1 MTVQFIADKDGKT
14 EYAVVPIAEFEAL
27 RARAMDQ
34 GDIRAALDAEEDED
48 LPWAM
53 ARRLIEGEPP
63 LRVWRE
69 HRGLTQADLA
79 AAASLTASY
88 VSQIEAGRKSPTVD
102 VYRALAATLGV
113 TVDDLLLQPKASP

>member
-34 GDIRAALDAEEDED
+34 GDIRAALDAEDDED

-53 ARRLIEGEPP
+53 ARRLIEGESP

-102 VYRALAATLGV
+102 VYRALAAALGV